1 MDQQYVRLRM
11 RSRPLVDAVRITCR
25 NIFRRPM
32 DIFRSLF
39 DNRRTDHA
47 VLRALTRAPGII
59 SATSERIDVRLIPT
73 MTIEPAEREPIRR
86 FLDICEHRAAAMAA
100 LEGGPA
106 LRFHLMLDNG
116 EINQFLRTM

>member
-1 MDQQYVRLRM
+1 
-11 RSRPLVDAVRITCR
+11 
-25 NIFRRPM
+25 M

-59 SATSERIDVRLIPT
+59 SATSERIDVRIIPT
-73 MTIEPAEREPIRR
+73 MTIEPAEREPIRS

-106 LRFHLMLDNG
+106 LRFHLMLDG
-116 EINQFLRTM
+116 TEINKFLRTM